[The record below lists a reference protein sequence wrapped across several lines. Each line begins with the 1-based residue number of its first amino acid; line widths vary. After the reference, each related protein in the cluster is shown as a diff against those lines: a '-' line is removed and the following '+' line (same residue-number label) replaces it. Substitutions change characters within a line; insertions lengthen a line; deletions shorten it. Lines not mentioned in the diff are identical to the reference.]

1 MAKKFDYFA
10 TLVTQAEF
18 AVKEAELLL
27 HIMQNY
33 DQQKMPEWL
42 AQMHTLENEADVQ
55 IHEVYK
61 HLATEFI
68 TPIDREDIL
77 LTAQKLDDIVDS
89 IEDVLIQMHMYNVQE
104 LHKSAL
110 DFAELVLTST
120 QALTR
125 ALTEFQTFK
134 KANSQIKDGI
144 VEVNDVE
151 EEADRLY
158 ASAMHEL
165 YRDFTGDPLYIMIW
179 SNLFGQLELAVDSC
193 EIVADNLDT
202 IILKNS

>member
-10 TLVTQAEF
+10 TLENQADF
-18 AVKEAELLL
+18 AVQEAELLL
-27 HIMQNY
+27 HIMKNF
-33 DQQKMPEWL
+33 DPHKMPEWL
-42 AQMHTLENEADVQ
+42 AQMHDLENAADAQ

-77 LTAQKLDDIVDS
+77 LMAQKLDDIVDS
-89 IEDVLIQMHMYNVQE
+89 IEDVLIQMHMFNVLE

-110 DFAELVLTST
+110 SFAELVLASA
-120 QALTR
+120 QALKR
-125 ALTEFQTFK
+125 ALAEFQTFK
-134 KANSQIKDGI
+134 KANSQIKDHI
-144 VEVNDVE
+144 VEVNDIE
-151 EEADRLY
+151 EEADHLY
-158 ASAMHEL
+158 ATAMHEL
-165 YRDFTGDPLYIMIW
+165 YRDNTSNPLYIMIW
-179 SNLFGQLELAVDSC
+179 GNLFGQLELSVDSC